1 LDRQRTTSRS
11 APMTAELRRQAAAVD
26 EAAVAL
32 VAALDPTGC
41 DRVARVSPTQLRVLE
56 LLRRTA
62 VNVNG
67 LAEEMG
73 VGASSASRLS
83 DRLEALGFIERVTD
97 PRDRR
102 EVRLQLTTTARELL
116 DELAAYRRT
125 ALVKIL
131 NRMPE
136 SARSE
141 LVRSL
146 AEFAAAAAT
155 GASASTP
162 TGPPAVRKTA

>member
-1 LDRQRTTSRS
+1 
-11 APMTAELRRQAAAVD
+11 MTAELRRQAAAVD

-41 DRVARVSPTQLRVLE
+41 DSVARVSPTQLRVLE

-102 EVRLQLTTTARELL
+102 EVRLQLTTAARELL

-136 SARSE
+136 PARSE

-155 GASASTP
+155 GAPAAIP
-162 TGPPAVRKTA
+162 TDAPAVRKTA